1 MRLGRRALLA
11 ASGCLVTGLAGCL
24 DGTTDASESGC
35 LTPVNLPTMTG
46 PDTWPQFAA
55 TATNANF
62 VPGSGVP
69 AAPSTVGWRSPGSEA
84 LLPPV
89 IAEDLYV
96 ADSGTGSVSAVA
108 ADDTVRWRY
117 DEFDRTRWPVAVSDG
132 TIVALTEN
140 ADGNVLL
147 QGIDAEEGTVR
158 WDIDTTA
165 SFRGGLLP
173 IAPTV
178 RDGTVYVCTNT
189 GVRAV
194 RTDDGTA
201 EWHTELG
208 ANVVEG
214 SDGSSWRTLWATP
227 AVTEN
232 HVYTFDRNDTSG
244 DTRTI
249 HALDHGGNIAWE
261 REISVPDDWRIPG
274 HVVAGGQRLFVV
286 AHREDFRPMGQNE
299 TDADGESPK
308 SRLFALDADTG
319 DTAWR
324 TDIEGTATTPPA
336 LAGGILFVTSRR
348 DDGSGRL
355 LAYDVESQC
364 VRWEYESDRGVVG
377 SPAVTP
383 EALCISEGNRL
394 TALDVRN
401 GEPRWHLGFESNVS
415 APAVA
420 DGSLYTVDRVYTDQP
435 MRVVRVD

>member
-1 MRLGRRALLA
+1 MKLARRALLA

-69 AAPSTVGWRSPGSEA
+69 ADPSTVGWRSPGSEA

-132 TIVALTEN
+132 TVVALTEN
-140 ADGNVLL
+140 ADSHVLL
-147 QGIDAEEGTVR
+147 QGIDTEDGTVR

-165 SFRGGLLP
+165 SFRGILLP

-178 RDGTVYVCTNT
+178 RGGIVYICTNT

-194 RTDDGTA
+194 QIDDGTA

-208 ANVVEG
+208 AHVVEG
-214 SDGSSWRTLWATP
+214 PDGSSWRTLWATP

-249 HALDHGGNIAWE
+249 HALDHGGNIAWK
-261 REISVPDDWRIPG
+261 REIPVPDDWRIPG
-274 HVVAGGQRLFVV
+274 HVVAGESRLFVV
-286 AHREDFRPMGQNE
+286 AHREDVRLMGHNG
-299 TDADGESPK
+299 TDADGKSPK

-324 TDIEGTATTPPA
+324 TDFEGAAPTPPA

-377 SPAVTP
+377 TPAVTP
-383 EALCISEGNRL
+383 EALCISEGDRL
-394 TALDVRN
+394 TALDVQN
-401 GEPRWHLGFESNVS
+401 GEPRWHLGFESSVS
-415 APAVA
+415 APIVA
-420 DGSLYTVDRVYTDQP
+420 GGSVYVVDRVYTDQP